1 MQQTFIKPKTIV
13 VKPPIFF
20 NAANALDFAQE
31 LTTVISQGNCSIL
44 VVDFEQVEFLDSTGL
59 MVLVSGIKLA
69 EKLEQR
75 LSLCSISPVI
85 RMIFELTQLD
95 EVFEIVESY
104 SLLLTSNYS

>member
-13 VKPPIFF
+13 VKPPICL

-31 LTTVISQGNCSIL
+31 LTTVILQGNCSIL

-59 MVLVSGIKLA
+59 MALIYALKLA
-69 EKLEQR
+69 EKLER
-75 LSLCSISPVI
+75 HLSLCSISPVI

-95 EVFEIVESY
+95 EVFEIVESH
-104 SLLLTSNYS
+104 SLFLTPNS